1 MSITTA
7 VCDAYIRDSITGV
20 HAVGDTFK
28 LALIRP
34 GASGTHGQATEN
46 YRDLGPDEL
55 PAALG
60 YMRGGCVVY
69 GPTAEK
75 AAGMWFARFTDA
87 VWPLASFQATGAL
100 LYNETKGGAAVLVL
114 AFGGLYTGNGGP
126 FIVPLRAPMACESLV
141 A

>member
-7 VCDAYIRDSITGV
+7 VCDGYIRDSINGLHT
-20 HAVGDTFK
+20 VGDTFK

-34 GASGTHGQATEN
+34 GAAGTLGQATEN

-60 YMRGGCVVY
+60 YLRGGALVH
-69 GPTAEK
+69 GPTPFK
-75 AAGMWFARFTDA
+75 AAGQWFARFTDA
-87 VWPLASFQATGAL
+87 VWPLASFQAAGGL
-100 LYNETKGGAAVLVL
+100 LYNESKGGAAVMVL
-114 AFGGLYTGNGGP
+114 AFGGVYTGNGGT
-126 FIVPLRAPMACESLV
+126 FMVPLRAPFCAESLL